1 MLNRK
6 LLVFLFMSWIFL
18 LAGVSAQMT
27 ISDVQSVY
35 SLGDRILL
43 DVMVNPSMVRGNF
56 EINLVCSGER
66 VNFYRISPAESAFF
80 VGEEQR
86 IDHRI
91 ILDKEF
97 IGNLTG
103 DCFVEAVLGDEKV
116 SSNNFKIS
124 DSVKLD
130 VSLDK
135 SSYKP
140 KDSLK
145 VHLSAIKDNTFPLNG
160 VVKIGGFE
168 DSTGDVIDGVY
179 DGVLG
184 VPENMEAGN
193 HELNVFVY
201 DVDSDGNV
209 RNSANSTLYYE
220 VLQVPQSLHI
230 LMDNVEI
237 SPEDGLSIGAD
248 IYDQAGEALVGSV
261 KFVLSSPS
269 GEEREFF
276 LDSGEIK
283 DISFDS
289 NATVGVWKIEVF
301 YEDLYEEKEFQ
312 ILPNPKVTFEFLENL
327 LIIRNV
333 GNVLFNDTI
342 EVNIGDSLQELK
354 LNIGLDEER
363 KFSLKAPNGEYD
375 VYVIG
380 GSSELTQSMFLTG
393 NAVGVDNEEG
403 LNLFSKY
410 PVIWVVLLVV
420 LIALLFF
427 GYRKYGRQGTSDFF
441 KRVKKYVGKKKSK
454 GFGKT
459 GSNYAEVGSKKSASV
474 AENKIVLEGEKS
486 QSAIVAVKID
496 NLGELGSDTKERL
509 KNVVNDCRGKGVVER
524 KEDYLLMVYSPLIT
538 KTFDN
543 EGATVRAGMSLL
555 KQLNAQNKKYK
566 EKIKFGVGVNAGE
579 LIANVDGG
587 KLRYTSI
594 GGTIT
599 LAKKMADLGG
609 EGVLVSD
616 HIKKKLK
623 RDIRLDHV
631 SHIGDM
637 GVYRVIDL
645 RDKEE
650 NQAKIKEIL
659 KRMEHK

>member
-427 GYRKYGRQGTSDFF
+427 GYRK
-441 KRVKKYVGKKKSK
+441 
-454 GFGKT
+454 
-459 GSNYAEVGSKKSASV
+459 SASV